1 MSKFTS
7 KIWGTVFALLLLVS
21 LGTEQVFAQ
30 TTISGT
36 IIDAD
41 TDETLVGVN
50 ILVKGK
56 VIGTISDLSGKFT
69 LSVNQ
74 EPPFTLVF
82 SMVGYTTQEID
93 ITGGV
98 SNLKIKL
105 GEATFLGQEV
115 IVSASRVEES
125 VMKSPVSIEKMD
137 IIAIRDAPQ
146 ASFYDA
152 LNSLKGVEMST
163 QSLTFKSFNTRGFNA
178 NGNVRTVQMIDG
190 MDNQAPGLNF
200 SVGNIAGISELDLES
215 VELLPG
221 ASSALY
227 GPNAI
232 NGILL
237 MNSKNPFQYQGL
249 SASVRTGVMDES
261 GRTTAATGF
270 YDFSARYAKAF
281 NDKVAFKVNVQYLE
295 ADDWQANDFRDQSL
309 LNGSTIEGGSRTNN
323 PGYNGVNTYGD
334 ESSFNMAS
342 IAQSMVNAGVLPA
355 TALGTIPNTFVSRTG
370 YRESDL
376 ADYGTKS
383 LKLNAALHWRLNDR
397 VEAILQANYGFGTTV
412 YTGADRYSIA
422 NFKLGQYKAELKGS
436 NWYVRAYTTQERSG
450 DAFAVGIAA
459 QGINEAWKPTAT
471 WLPQYVGAY
480 AQAVGAGLPIDQ
492 AHSAARAFADQGRF
506 TPGSSEF
513 NNALN
518 GVTSRPI
525 PGNASGVGA
534 RFVDKTNLYHVE
546 GSYNFTEQIKFAE
559 VIVGANYRIYDLNSE
574 GTLFALDN
582 NGEEFSIAEY
592 GGYVQAAK
600 KLFNDKFKLT
610 TSLRYDK
617 NENFEGQWSPRI
629 SGVYSA
635 GNHNFRA
642 SYQTGFRLPTTQDQY
657 INLQTP
663 QAKLLGGLQFLR
675 DRNNFATNP
684 IYSLAAVSAFG
695 AAVLADTRPGSPIY
709 AASIQQATQLA
720 VQQATP
726 IAIQQATATITAQ
739 VMAGTLP
746 LADAPAAIAALVPTL
761 VPGIAGPLVPG
772 IAALLVPA
780 NAAAANQDKKITY
793 ELTSFQPETVKSY
806 EIGYKGLISN
816 KLLIDGYVY
825 FNEFK
830 NFIGGQVLVQDRDF
844 NPANPASALGLN
856 LLSANTRN
864 VYSIP
869 VNRTEVIKSWG
880 WALGLDY
887 KLPKGYTMGGNVSYN
902 TLSNLTQLAE
912 TGFQPAFNTPEYR
925 YVFNFANREIVK
937 NLGFGLSYRWQGEF
951 AWQSSFVAPEVSN
964 RQLSVIPAYGAFDAQ
979 VSYKLKS
986 LKSILKVGGSN
997 LFNGGYTQAWGNPTV
1012 GTMYFVS
1019 LTFDEFLN

>member
-7 KIWGTVFALLLLVS
+7 KIWGTVFTLLLLVS
-21 LGTEQVFAQ
+21 LGTGQVFAQ

-69 LSVNQ
+69 LNVNQ

-82 SMVGYTTQEID
+82 SMVGYSSQEVA

-98 SNLKIKL
+98 SDLKIKL
-105 GEATFLGQEV
+105 SETAFLGQEV
-115 IVSASRVEES
+115 VVSASRVEES

-152 LNSLKGVEMST
+152 LNSMKGVEMST

-200 SVGNIAGISELDLES
+200 SVGNIVGISELDLES

-249 SASVRTGVMDES
+249 SASVRSGVMDES
-261 GRTTAATGF
+261 GRTNPATGF

-281 NDKVAFKVNVQYLE
+281 NDKVAFKVNVQYLR

-309 LNGSTIEGGSRTNN
+309 LNGSTIEGGNQQNN
-323 PGYNGVNTYGD
+323 PGYNGVNIYGD

-342 IAQSMVNAGVLPA
+342 IAQSMVTAGALPSS
-355 TALGTIPNTFVSRTG
+355 ALGIIPNTFISRTG

-383 LKLNAALHWRLNDR
+383 LKLNAALHYRLNDR

-422 NFKLGQYKAELKGS
+422 NFKLGQYKAELKGA
-436 NWYVRAYTTQERSG
+436 NWYLRAYTTQERSG

-459 QGINEAWKPTAT
+459 SGINEAWKPSAL

-480 AQAVGAGLPIDQ
+480 AQATGAGLPSTQ
-492 AHSAARAFADQGRF
+492 AHAAARAFADQGRF
-506 TPGSSEF
+506 VPGSSEF
-513 NNALN
+513 NNALAA
-518 GVTSRPI
+518 VTSRPI

-534 RFVDKTNLYHVE
+534 KFVDKTNLYHLE

-559 VIVGANYRIYDLNSE
+559 LIVGANYRIYDLNSE

-592 GGYVQAAK
+592 GGYIQAAK

-617 NENFEGQWSPRI
+617 NENFEGQWSPRV

-642 SYQTGFRLPTTQDQY
+642 SYQTGFRLPTTQDQF

-663 QAKLLGGLQFLR
+663 QAKLLGGLPFLR
-675 DRNNFATNP
+675 DRNNFGTNP
-684 IYSLAAVSAFG
+684 VYSLAAVTAFG
-695 AAVLADTRPGSPIY
+695 AAVLADTREGSPIRT
-709 AASIQQATQLA
+709 ASIQQATA
-720 VQQATP
+720 A
-726 IAIQQATATITAQ
+726 ITAQ
-739 VMAGTLP
+739 VLAGKLP
-746 LADAPAAIAALVPTL
+746 ASQAPAAIAAL
-761 VPGIAGPLVPG
+761 
-772 IAALLVPA
+772 AAQLIPA
-780 NAAAANQDKKITY
+780 NAAAAHQDKKVTY

-806 EIGYKGLISN
+806 EIGYKGLIGK
-816 KLLIDGYVY
+816 KLLVDSYVY

-830 NFIGGQVLVQDRDF
+830 NFIGGQVLVQDKNF
-844 NPANPASALGLN
+844 NPASPASALGLN

-869 VNRTEVIKSWG
+869 VNRTEIIKSWG

-887 KLPKGYTMGGNVSYN
+887 KLPKGYTLGGNVSYN
-902 TLSNLTQLAE
+902 TLSNLTELAE
-912 TGFQPAFNTPEYR
+912 TGFQPSFNTPEYR

-951 AWQSSFVAPEVSN
+951 AWQSSFVAPQVSN
-964 RQLSVIPAYGAFDAQ
+964 SQLAVVPAYGAFDAQ